1 MATSKISVVVPIY
14 KVEECLAWCLD
25 SLLAQDMPDW
35 EGVLVNDGSPDGSR
49 DIAVSYCERDARFKL
64 VDKPNGGLSS
74 ARNAGIA
81 AASAPIVAFLDSDDR
96 FTPDA
101 CRVIVDTF
109 KREDCEV
116 LTFGA
121 NPYPLEAGYPWL
133 NYVLS
138 PRDAVFEG
146 YSFDLLFKEASRP
159 FAWRTACKHDFLVN
173 NVILFDESI
182 AYGEDQVFELA
193 VYGRSHKTVLISDK
207 LYDYRV
213 ARKGSLMDTMR
224 YDDETRL
231 LEHVKIF
238 AAALED
244 WHRDGLDDEHADDLA
259 YFLCELVLYDS
270 LRLLKGNCHSVFKA
284 VGSVLEGSVVGRA
297 DKLVRCEP
305 SVAAMVG
312 TAISN
317 EDVSP
322 RLRRQLMFDFDL
334 IRCGRLRACKRFI
347 VITFSIWKERY

>member
-1 MATSKISVVVPIY
+1 MATPKISVVVPIY
-14 KVEECLAWCLD
+14 NVEECLAWCLD

-49 DIAVSYCERDARFKL
+49 DIAAAYCEKDERFTL
-64 VDKPNGGLSS
+64 VDKENGGLSS

-81 AASAPIVAFLDSDDR
+81 ASTAPIVAFLDSDDR

-101 CRVIVDTF
+101 CRVIVDAF
-109 KREDCEV
+109 EREDCDV

-138 PRDAVFEG
+138 PRDVSFEG

-159 FAWRTACKHDFLVN
+159 FAWRTACKRDFLLN
-173 NVILFDESI
+173 NGIVFDETVK
-182 AYGEDQVFELA
+182 YGEDQVFDFA
-193 VYGRSHKTVLISDK
+193 VYGRSHKTALISNK

-231 LEHVKIF
+231 LEHVKIYS
-238 AAALED
+238 AVLTD
-244 WHRDGLDDEHADDLA
+244 WQRDGLDAQHAEDLA
-259 YFLCELVLYDS
+259 YFLCDLVLYDA
-270 LRLLKGNCHSVFKA
+270 LRLLGSDCGEVFAA
-284 VGSVLEGSVVGRA
+284 VADALAGSAVSGDAALA
-297 DKLVRCEP
+297 QCAP
-305 SVAAMVG
+305 SVAAMVRAALVG
-312 TAISN
+312 KAPAARSCKK
-317 EDVSP
+317 
-322 RLRRQLMFDFDL
+322 LMFNYDV
-334 IRCGRLRACKRFI
+334 LRFGCLGACKRMAANALGKRE
-347 VITFSIWKERY
+347 V

>member
-1 MATSKISVVVPIY
+1 MTTPKISVVVPIY

-49 DIAVSYCERDARFKL
+49 DIAAAYCEKDARFTL
-64 VDKPNGGLSS
+64 VDKENGGLSS

-81 AASAPIVAFLDSDDR
+81 ASTAPIVAFLDSDDR

-101 CRVIVDTF
+101 CRVIVDAF
-109 KREDCEV
+109 EREDCDV

-138 PRDAVFEG
+138 PRDVSFEG
-146 YSFDLLFKEASRP
+146 YSSDLLFKEASRP
-159 FAWRTACKHDFLVN
+159 FAWRTACKRDFLLGNGIV
-173 NVILFDESI
+173 FDETVK
-182 AYGEDQVFELA
+182 YGEDQVFDFA
-193 VYGRSHKTVLISDK
+193 VYGRSHKTALISNK

-231 LEHVKIF
+231 LEHVKIYS
-238 AAALED
+238 AVLAD
-244 WHRDGLDDEHADDLA
+244 WHRDD
-259 YFLCELVLYDS
+259 
-270 LRLLKGNCHSVFKA
+270 
-284 VGSVLEGSVVGRA
+284 
-297 DKLVRCEP
+297 
-305 SVAAMVG
+305 
-312 TAISN
+312 
-317 EDVSP
+317 
-322 RLRRQLMFDFDL
+322 
-334 IRCGRLRACKRFI
+334 
-347 VITFSIWKERY
+347 